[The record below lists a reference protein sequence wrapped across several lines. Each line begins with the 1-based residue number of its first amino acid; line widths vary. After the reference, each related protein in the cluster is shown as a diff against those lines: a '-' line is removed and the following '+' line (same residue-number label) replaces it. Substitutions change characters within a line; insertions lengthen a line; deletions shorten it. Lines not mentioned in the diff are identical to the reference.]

1 MNNAAHNTADNPA
14 DDPAGTG
21 PRTSRA
27 TGPGTSRPHA
37 AATDATDGPIGP
49 NGTATVRLG
58 FLWRGAG
65 WALGT
70 LTGLLLAIVLA
81 ESGTVDRLGVPPSL
95 LLVTVAALAVAL
107 AAPRTFRLRADE
119 QGLTL
124 TRILL
129 SRRYRWQDVTGLE
142 MDFGEDSESA
152 APRLALRLRLATTR
166 RTGCGPALGTLPTT
180 CDRRPRGTEPPEL
193 ADLFTLLDRHGVRL
207 DAPHYAA
214 LVLSA
219 HGRPPLGRH

>member
-1 MNNAAHNTADNPA
+1 MNDAVHNTADNTA
-14 DDPAGTG
+14 DNSPYPTV
-21 PRTSRA
+21 
-27 TGPGTSRPHA
+27 
-37 AATDATDGPIGP
+37 TDGP
-49 NGTATVRLG
+49 ASTVRLG

-65 WALGT
+65 WALGS
-70 LTGLLLAIVLA
+70 LAGLLLAFTLA
-81 ESGTVDRLGVPPSL
+81 ESGAVEHLGVLPSL
-95 LLVTVAALAVAL
+95 LLVTAAAVAL
-107 AAPRTFRLRADE
+107 PAPRTFRLRADE

-124 TRILL
+124 TRLLL

-142 MDFGEDSESA
+142 MDFGEDSESGS
-152 APRLALRLRLATTR
+152 PRLALRLRLTTTR

-180 CDRRPRGTEPPEL
+180 GDRLPRGTEPPEL

-219 HGRPPLGRH
+219 HGRPPLGRR